1 MPKKLLTKSAE
12 LLEQCGMSQVSSA
25 VDKTRQ
31 RNNITHTM
39 FQYQGELFYVRAKE
53 YLYKGRAPFGVGH
66 IDHAIADGAML
77 VIYVDEDQSF
87 YVFDPDYVQQ
97 NGEVTNGQSKM
108 SDDREW
114 KEVPIEAGVDI
125 LDYINEGE
133 NPTRL
138 QTGNETLATYS

>member
-1 MPKKLLTKSAE
+1 MTKKLLTKSAE
-12 LLEQCGMSQVSSA
+12 ILEQGGFSQVSSA

-39 FQYQGELFYVRAKE
+39 FEFQGKLFYVRAKK

-66 IDHAIADGAML
+66 INHAISDGAML
-77 VIYVDEDQSF
+77 VIYVDEEQSF

-114 KEVPIEAGVDI
+114 KEVSIEAGVDI
-125 LDYINEGE
+125 RDYVKRGND
-133 NPTRL
+133 PSRL
-138 QTGNETLATYS
+138 QTGNETLASYS